1 MNTVWMGALLGLLA
15 FIIMALF
22 EKDRALKS
30 RSYTH
35 CLGAMAGTGA
45 FGAMLG
51 AIVAL
56 VISSYSPMVEQL
68 VDYKIVVPALDSNG
82 TNYLSTVRQRGGA
95 KLFFYVR
102 NQDDSVSPHSLWAD
116 QRVKIISTD
125 KVGKRAY
132 LVVYG
137 EVCDP
142 NWFLSSWSFCERKY
156 KLSRWELHIPD
167 HF

>member
-1 MNTVWMGALLGLLA
+1 MDGCIAGASG
-15 FIIMALF
+15 FHIMALF

-68 VDYKIVVPALDSNG
+68 VDYKIVVPALDSNA
-82 TNYLSTVRQRGGA
+82 TIC
-95 KLFFYVR
+95 
-102 NQDDSVSPHSLWAD
+102 AD
-116 QRVKIISTD
+116 FDAPLLRPSELLHQIWLRRSCFL
-125 KVGKRAY
+125 VGKETGGDTVPVRIEAMPRYRQPEPRARAPQP
-132 LVVYG
+132 G
-137 EVCDP
+137 ERP
-142 NWFLSSWSFCERKY
+142 
-156 KLSRWELHIPD
+156 
-167 HF
+167 